1 MNRTNI
7 TISLLSLSAAVL
19 LVANWLVPSSA
30 SAQVSVKE
38 RDYQIVTAG
47 IQTGGDALYILDNS
61 TAQIGVFTYDST
73 TRGVVAKTVRPLQQ
87 AFQAR

>member
-1 MNRTNI
+1 MNRNNI
-7 TISLLSLSAAVL
+7 TITLLSISAVLL
-19 LVANWLVPSSA
+19 LVANWLLPTTA

-47 IQTGGDALYILDNS
+47 IQSGGDALYILDNGS
-61 TAQIGVFTYDST
+61 GQIGVFIYDPTS
-73 TRGVVAKTVRPLQQ
+73 RGVKAQAVRPLAQ